1 MWKPSGQ
8 NTRDWDYKNM
18 LSHED
23 FMHMATIDLKNSLV
37 AMKRRGATKDDMIDA
52 LEQILRDIK
61 SGSVTTPDVRIV

>member
-1 MWKPSGQ
+1 
-8 NTRDWDYKNM
+8 M